1 MTATVAT
8 YIAFPGTTAEAFTH
22 WHEVFGGELN
32 LVRYGDMPLEGMPF
46 EPDPQSVAHVNL
58 TLPGGSILAG
68 GDAME
73 DGNDY
78 AIRDTAYSLLYTAD
92 SVDEAQGLIQKLVD
106 AGGSVGMPFEQ
117 APWGDH
123 YGTVFDRFGVMWSF
137 SVEADRGQ
145 QAG

>member
-8 YIAFPGTTAEAFTH
+8 YIAFPGTTTEAFTH

-32 LVRYGDMPLEGMPF
+32 MVRYGDMPMEGMPF
-46 EPDPQSVAHVNL
+46 EPDPQAVAHVTL

-78 AIRDTAYSLLYTAD
+78 VIRDTAYSLLYTLP
-92 SVDEAQGLIQKLVD
+92 VLLLYFVIQK
-106 AGGSVGMPFEQ
+106 
-117 APWGDH
+117 
-123 YGTVFDRFGVMWSF
+123 VFGFKLSTGIK
-137 SVEADRGQ
+137 G
-145 QAG
+145 